1 MFRRRQHLLKN
12 ENNELKIHYKDSKM
26 KLDNELKL
34 KDRKRKAAKRTADR
48 QNRLAKVL
56 KIDCGVGDLP
66 AEISVEDIEKG
77 EKKMKKKH
85 LNDLASLKKI
95 KIKLEKKVRR

>member
-1 MFRRRQHLLKN
+1 
-12 ENNELKIHYKDSKM
+12 M

-56 KIDCGVGDLP
+56 KIDCGVGDSP
-66 AEISVEDIEKG
+66 AEISVEDIEKS
-77 EKKMKKKH
+77 K
-85 LNDLASLKKI
+85 
-95 KIKLEKKVRR
+95 